1 MENDM
6 MLRKNCNAKLHAG
19 YDSRSVKK
27 KKLLLVPERRQKAPD
42 KNSQN

>member
-6 MLRKNCNAKLHAG
+6 MLRKNWNAKLHTG
-19 YDSRSVKK
+19 YDSRSVKQ
-27 KKLLLVPERRQKAPD
+27 LLLVPEWRQKAPD